1 MSINLH
7 LKATREVYTKSGK
20 PLTQTEVIKLLQ
32 TPTKVTDEILKHKT
46 FEEQLNAYCEWA
58 EQNELDSI
66 ENWEWWEIY
75 DNEVRSK
82 ESYMNFD
89 KEKERFEQSWKFPT
103 DVYDDKSVV
112 RVVLKGDPEFEEI
125 LNDGRDKEWAFL
137 YHNEKENHL
146 GVGYRLVAPKF
157 NYQRVREKVEAL
169 KQEEY
174 EFEFYGL

>member
-20 PLTQTEVIKLLQ
+20 SLIQTEHIELLQ
-32 TPTKVTDEILKHKT
+32 TPTKVTDEILKHTT

-58 EQNELDSI
+58 DENEVDTI

-75 DNEVRSK
+75 DDVVRSK

-89 KEKERFEQSWKFPT
+89 KEKERFEKSWKFPT

-112 RVVLKGDPEFEEI
+112 RVIIRGESEFDEI
-125 LNDGRDKEWAFL
+125 LNDGRDKEMAFF

-146 GVGYRLVAPKF
+146 GVGYRLVAPKSNSQF
-157 NYQRVREKVEAL
+157 VREKVEKL
-169 KQEEY
+169 VQEEY
-174 EFEFYGL
+174 EFEFYSL